1 MLVLPADAKEL
12 EQTLA
17 FTRGAN
23 TPLITTSGVDPRY
36 LTELLGGLAK
46 DDEVDVFTLDLSM
59 GLMQRRGEDR
69 WRPHT
74 EGGSI
79 EVLFE
84 GLELF
89 AAHIEASYKRAV
101 LLLDLS
107 PRLFDIPEV
116 PARIDAFAARIYRQA
131 SHARVLTPA
140 FESPWT
146 TSLDLSPPTGQE
158 LTRYVD
164 RVVASFSFRLT
175 DQERRSIIEALRGL
189 VAPDIHQI
197 LESASYH
204 SEQSPQQN
212 ASGHADGL
220 LERVERARRERLVT
234 RVGLEVVPRNS
245 MDQMGGMEV
254 LKRHLEYDAAIF
266 QRREEAIEQQLALP
280 KGILLVGLPG
290 CGKSLAAKVSASV
303 LDLPLLRL
311 DVGSL
316 MGKYLGESEERMRR
330 ALDSVEA
337 SAPCV
342 LWIDELEKALGG
354 STGGEG
360 TGTDTRML
368 GLLLTWMQEN
378 DLGVYVVATANSVE
392 KLPPELLRR
401 GRFDES
407 FFVGLP
413 NERERE
419 AILKIHL
426 RKRNLTLE
434 GGVEVVAGDVTEGFS
449 GAEIEALVK
458 AAHRQRFVLRAQ
470 TELLDD
476 LVRLAGRMTPFSKQW
491 EQQRE
496 KMERPIRE
504 QGFKNAS
511 LTGVE
516 HELPPVPKEHV
527 PRALQAL
534 LDAPGS
540 VVLRPRDGTEWTME
554 LVVVQE
560 RIELRL
566 CRGDRAHVGP
576 GDADALTTLRA
587 SDGVLM
593 GRLSAPFEFSYDT
606 PAAQEVALESVEH
619 GDVCAR
625 FADRKAIVLD
635 IEFLAPVA
643 TGSRGI
649 SEEFPP
655 ALYGCLG
662 GAFELELGHRKIS
675 FINSGARREA
685 VITTKQGDEKR
696 FRVRAQ
702 GSSVLLGSLDGESD
716 ETMEL
721 VWNGEQVQLGQSS
734 WDGDEAKDE
743 AREVGDHPVGFR
755 GTFQTGGFLK
765 ISPKEKQVYKFSFTN
780 PHGLEKIV
788 VYLSLEAGRYKGVVR
803 LGGKDQA
810 IRGGVKAGALHFA
823 FSIGQNKDTD
833 KLSCTIRSQ
842 RWEVTVHRK
851 SHPTVTTPIEEL
863 AVMGKGITVLLVSAG
878 QKPTEV
884 IETLHKAFGL
894 SFGDAM
900 HMVENCPVEAKT
912 RLTPSEASK
921 LARKLRQAGAK
932 ATII

>member
-1 MLVLPADAKEL
+1 MIVLPADAKEL

-17 FTRGAN
+17 FTRGAS

-36 LTELLGGLAK
+36 LTELLDGLAE
-46 DDEVDVFTLDLSM
+46 DGVDVFTLDLSM
-59 GLMQRRGEDR
+59 GLMQRCGEGK

-74 EGGSI
+74 EGGAL

-89 AAHIEASYKRAV
+89 AAHTEASFKRAV
-101 LLLDLS
+101 LWLDLS
-107 PRLFDIPEV
+107 PRLLDIPEV
-116 PARIDAFAARIYRQA
+116 PARIDAFAARIYKQDRD
-131 SHARVLTPA
+131 ARILSPA
-140 FESPWT
+140 FESSWA
-146 TSLDLSPPTGQE
+146 TSLDLSPPIGQA

-164 RVVASFSFRLT
+164 EVVASFAFELT

-197 LESASYH
+197 LESASYS
-204 SEQSPQQN
+204 SEQLSHKD
-212 ASGHADGL
+212 ATGRAEGL

-407 FFVGLP
+407 LFVGLP
-413 NERERE
+413 NQGERR
-419 AILKIHL
+419 AILEIHL
-426 RKRNLTLE
+426 RKRGLVLE
-434 GGVEVVAGDVTEGFS
+434 ASVEEIAGEATEGFS

-458 AAHRQRFVLRAQ
+458 AAHRQRFVQRAQ
-470 TELLDD
+470 TALGDD
-476 LVRLAGRMTPFSKQW
+476 LVRLAARMTPFSKQW

-496 KMERPIRE
+496 QMERPVRE

-511 LTGVE
+511 LTGQE
-516 HELPPVPKEHV
+516 HELPPVPKEV
-527 PRALQAL
+527 LPRALQAL
-534 LDAPGS
+534 LDAPGA
-540 VVLRPRDGTEWTME
+540 VVLSPRDGAPWTME
-554 LVVVQE
+554 LLGSQE

-566 CRGDRAHVGP
+566 CKGHRVRVGP

-587 SDGVLM
+587 ADGALS
-593 GRLSAPFEFSYDT
+593 GRLSSPFSFFLSLRFLYIVPLDFAPPLRWRVFGGGGSCRRQDK
-606 PAAQEVALESVEH
+606 SVYSEPL
-619 GDVCAR
+619 
-625 FADRKAIVLD
+625 I
-635 IEFLAPVA
+635 FLALCYVP
-643 TGSRGI
+643 
-649 SEEFPP
+649 
-655 ALYGCLG
+655 
-662 GAFELELGHRKIS
+662 
-675 FINSGARREA
+675 
-685 VITTKQGDEKR
+685 GD
-696 FRVRAQ
+696 
-702 GSSVLLGSLDGESD
+702 D
-716 ETMEL
+716 
-721 VWNGEQVQLGQSS
+721 
-734 WDGDEAKDE
+734 DGD
-743 AREVGDHPVGFR
+743 
-755 GTFQTGGFLK
+755 
-765 ISPKEKQVYKFSFTN
+765 
-780 PHGLEKIV
+780 
-788 VYLSLEAGRYKGVVR
+788 
-803 LGGKDQA
+803 
-810 IRGGVKAGALHFA
+810 
-823 FSIGQNKDTD
+823 
-833 KLSCTIRSQ
+833 
-842 RWEVTVHRK
+842 
-851 SHPTVTTPIEEL
+851 
-863 AVMGKGITVLLVSAG
+863 
-878 QKPTEV
+878 
-884 IETLHKAFGL
+884 
-894 SFGDAM
+894 
-900 HMVENCPVEAKT
+900 
-912 RLTPSEASK
+912 
-921 LARKLRQAGAK
+921 
-932 ATII
+932 